1 MRRSAPYGLDDP
13 GGHMD
18 VERASELSRF
28 AVGGY
33 APRRACAPRSVEELT
48 TVLAAVRERG
58 ESVIFFGGGT
68 LQCIGNPPT
77 RYDTAIDLSALNK
90 PIAYEFADL
99 TISVQAGMTLAAL
112 QRMLAQHGQCIP
124 LDAPRPAQSTVGG
137 VLASAWAGP
146 RRAAYGRPRDFL
158 IGSSIVLAD
167 GTLAHAGG
175 MTVKNVTGYDIG
187 KLYVG
192 SLGTLGAL
200 VRVVFKTLPSPAA
213 QRVALA
219 SLPER
224 TRDRAIKHLQTLS
237 VEPTAALI
245 IDGFENEIDE
255 GAEGDGRM
263 LLLFEGSTQ
272 LIERATRDARSQL
285 GAAGVPGTRLV
296 DRGAIDVL
304 QRIVDAYIASV
315 GRRSATYR
323 SAGLCTTLSERLGI
337 FARTCRDGNLRLE
350 TITDLRT
357 GDLIARVSAATAD
370 HLERTVVPFDET
382 ITTRLERVSLLV
394 APEHLRSRLDAW
406 AGSCAALP
414 QIRALK
420 HRFDPDGM
428 LAPGRLVGNI

>member
-1 MRRSAPYGLDDP
+1 MN
-13 GGHMD
+13 
-18 VERASELSRF
+18 VERTTDLSRF
-28 AVGGY
+28 AVGGC
-33 APRRACAPRSVEELT
+33 APRRACAPRTVEELCAL
-48 TVLAAVRERG
+48 LAAVREQG
-58 ESVIFFGGGT
+58 EAVVFFGGGT

-77 RYDTAIDLSALNK
+77 RYDTAIDLTALNK

-99 TISVQAGMTLAAL
+99 TISVQAGMTLASL
-112 QRMLAQHGQCIP
+112 QRILAQHGQCLP
-124 LDAPRPAQSTVGG
+124 LDAPRPVQSTVGG

-146 RRAAYGRPRDFL
+146 RRATYGRPRDFL
-158 IGSSIVLAD
+158 IGSSIVLSD

-175 MTVKNVTGYDIG
+175 MTVKNVTGYDMG

-200 VRVVFKTLPSPAA
+200 VRAVFKTLPRPAA

-224 TRDRAIKHLQTLS
+224 TRERAIKHLRTLS

-255 GAEGDGRM
+255 SNEGDGRM
-263 LLLFEGSTQ
+263 LLLFEGSTP

-285 GAAGVPGTRLV
+285 GAAGVPGTRLI

-304 QRIVDAYIASV
+304 QRVVDAYISSA

-323 SAGLCTTLSERLGI
+323 STGLCTTLSERLEI
-337 FARTCRDGNLRLE
+337 FTRACRDANCRLE
-350 TITDLRT
+350 SITDLLT
-357 GDLIARVSAATAD
+357 GDLIARVSATAAD
-370 HLERTVVPFDET
+370 HLERTIVPFDDA
-382 ITTRLERVSLLV
+382 IVTRLDRVSILV

-406 AGSCAALP
+406 AGSPAAVP
-414 QIRALK
+414 QMRALK